1 MSVSS
6 ELNNRKTDI
15 SEIKL
20 LIQSREFAALRL
32 AFHECDPAELA
43 ELIKDFSEQEQAV
56 IFRILPRTLSAE
68 TFEYLDFDTQKT
80 LLKGLGQ
87 TQVAAILNEMSP
99 DDRTALLEELPGP
112 AVQQLLALLSTEE
125 RAIALSLLGYPEN
138 SVGRLMTPD
147 YLAIQSNWTVND
159 VLTYIRQRGQV
170 SESFNVLYVTDKQ
183 GKLVDDIHI
192 RTLLLAPLEHKVEEL
207 MNYSCVSLSV
217 MDEKENAIAIFRKYD
232 KVALPVIDSEG
243 FLIGIVTIDD
253 VMDVVEETD
262 TEDIQKFGGLDALD
276 DAYMS
281 TPLLEMIKKRAR
293 WLVILFLGEMLTATA
308 MAFFQDEIAKAV
320 VLALFLPLI
329 ISSGGNS
336 GSQAATLIVRA
347 MALGEI
353 KLRDWWKV
361 FRRELIS
368 GVALGAILGTI
379 GFVRIA
385 AWNHFFHSYGQHWI
399 LVGLT
404 VGVSL
409 IGVVL
414 WGSLSGSMLPF
425 VMKKL
430 GADPAASSAP
440 FVATL
445 VDVTGLVIYFTVAAI
460 FMRGILL

>member
-1 MSVSS
+1 MSNHD
-6 ELNNRKTDI
+6 LAKLTDV
-15 SEIKL
+15 SEIKG
-20 LIQSREFAALRL
+20 LIRAREFAALRL
-32 AFHECDPAELA
+32 AFHEFDPAELA

-68 TFEYLDFDTQKT
+68 TFEYLDFDAQEA

-87 TQVAAILNEMSP
+87 TEVAAILNEMSP

-112 AVQQLLALLSTEE
+112 AVQQLLALLSSEE
-125 RAIALSLLGYPEN
+125 RSVALSLLGYPEN

-147 YLAIQSNWTVND
+147 YLAIQSNWTVNE
-159 VLTYIRQRGQV
+159 VLTYIRQRGRV

-183 GKLVDDIHI
+183 GKLSDDIHI
-192 RTLLLAPLEHKVEEL
+192 RTLLLAPPEQKVEAL
-207 MNYSCVSLSV
+207 MNYSCISLSV
-217 MDEKENAIAIFRKYD
+217 TDEKENAVSVFRKYD

-243 FLIGIVTIDD
+243 FLVGIVTIDD

-262 TEDIQKFGGLDALD
+262 TEDIQKLGGLDALD

-281 TPLLEMIKKRAR
+281 TPMGEMIKKRAR

-308 MAFFQDEIAKAV
+308 MSFFQDEIARAV

-347 MALGEI
+347 MTLGEI
-353 KLRDWWKV
+353 TLKDWQKV
-361 FRRELIS
+361 FRRELLT
-368 GVALGAILGTI
+368 GVALGAILGGI
-379 GFVRIA
+379 GFIRVA
-385 AWNHFFHSYGQHWI
+385 AWSTVFHSYGPHWFLI
-399 LVGLT
+399 ALT
-404 VGVSL
+404 VGFSL
-409 IGVVL
+409 VGVVL

-425 VMKKL
+425 IMKKL

-445 VDVTGLVIYFTVAAI
+445 VDVTGLIIYFTMAAI
-460 FMRGILL
+460 ILRGILL